1 LALTDLFRRRDDADA
16 AVASA
21 LPATFPC
28 KVLPKLLA
36 ALRAREQP
44 VLLDLGPVVGPNL
57 TFFGEHLNCK
67 VFVEDLFADIDRHV
81 HAGTT
86 SALPA
91 YFATR
96 FDRIEGGVDGI
107 LCWDVFDFLEKPAAV
122 ALAGQLTRL
131 LRPDGA
137 ALAFFATAPPQ
148 AGDEPRYTKRTIVDE
163 ATVRHRTYP
172 AAQGRRAPLL
182 NRDIGLMFEPAR
194 VVEQLLLKSNIR
206 EVLIR
211 KPGP

>member
-1 LALTDLFRRRDDADA
+1 MALTDLFRRRDDADA
-16 AVASA
+16 VVASVS
-21 LPATFPC
+21 PATYPC

-36 ALRAREQP
+36 ALRSREQP

-57 TFFGEHLNCK
+57 TFFGEQLRCK
-67 VFVEDLFADIDRHV
+67 VYVEDLFADIDRHV
-81 HAGTT
+81 RAGTT

-91 YFATR
+91 FLATR

-107 LCWDVFDFLEKPAAV
+107 LCWDVFDFLDKPAAV

-131 LRPDGA
+131 LRPDGV
-137 ALAFFATAPPQ
+137 ALALFATTPAP
-148 AGDEPRYTKRTIVDE
+148 AGEEPGYTKRTIVDD
-163 ATVRHRTYP
+163 ATVRHRKYP

-194 VVEQLLLKSNIR
+194 VVEQLLLKTNVR

-211 KPGP
+211 KPGA